1 MKTARSLR
9 FALLAF
15 TLIIFALQ
23 AESESFTPSDT
34 YYSQE
39 ILGHWKWEMIEGDNS
54 VTGVYT
60 YQRDGKLI
68 AEGMYSM
75 NGRQIPIKLSGGWEI
90 KDGTLVSTIKETN
103 VPEML
108 PVGTVTK
115 DNILEIEEA
124 GFQYY
129 SDDHGELGIRTRVFK
144 SGSNTYESEFE
155 RTEKLAKEG
164 DKEAQYK
171 LGVRYCRGVY
181 LSKDFKEAVKWY
193 RMSAEQGD
201 ANAQADLGE
210 MYNFGWGIPRD
221 KKKALE
227 LYRKSAEQGNAKG
240 QYYFANQ
247 YHNGQNFKEALK
259 WYRKAAEQGPSA
271 NKAGVQPSK
280 FISKAQAMLGNCY
293 KHGLGVAKNPIEG
306 YAWYTVAIA
315 NGDALSTESIKEI
328 ELSPEQLI
336 EAQALS
342 AAIQKR
348 TVMKVLKSG
357 SDTAGAEVD
366 ALIKLLELGWV
377 DKVAN
382 NSKNKDHD
390 KRIWEDASGK
400 FKIEAMFKE
409 LKKGESS
416 DTDIAVLE
424 KSDGSLIQVPLKYL
438 SSAGQDYIKKY
449 SSSIQSMPTE
459 KKIKKPQGDV
469 NIKKEIME
477 YVSSRLEVGEV
488 GEDIEKIKE
497 PALSTCF
504 AFPFYKTEIT
514 IPDVVNREKIVCV
527 STDTGLVIFSQP
539 TKTKELPELF
549 KLLNPEFTLKNEED
563 GQAML
568 SSFKAIYPLS
578 FVGSVP
584 RVEKRGKEWV
594 FIIGEF
600 FEKLEGFSAATD
612 EQGKILSIGR
622 SLSIEKSAK
631 REPEVPENVEPEVPD
646 QDEPEVLESP
656 LGGST
661 LNSLFRELRGEPEV
675 PDDEKRELIGAWGT
689 VTVSPG
695 GLKKLEEK
703 FREKYETT
711 DYDSNEQGKET
722 LELLTSGVVVSY
734 PHAVHFETV
743 PNQPAKAKVRA
754 WGTSKALE
762 GFFSEVEDFLGIK
775 VKYNS
780 LKLLTETK
788 TYPNFP
794 ANQFVKLGEELAKTM
809 TPEYKVGSGGDWTE
823 SIYSKGL
830 NSVNVKYLKDKGSLT
845 LMIEGNRG
853 FVDEIKSLLSKIKKP
868 TP

>member
-1 MKTARSLR
+1 MT
-9 FALLAF
+9 
-15 TLIIFALQ
+15 
-23 AESESFTPSDT
+23 
-34 YYSQE
+34 
-39 ILGHWKWEMIEGDNS
+39 EGDNS

-90 KDGTLVSTIKETN
+90 KDRTLVSTIKETN

-115 DNILEIEEA
+115 DRILEIEEA
-124 GFQYY
+124 GFRYY
-129 SDDHGELGIRTRVFK
+129 NDDSVELEIRTRVFK

-171 LGVRYCRGVY
+171 LGVRYSRGVY
-181 LSKDFKEAVKWY
+181 VSKDFKEAVKWY

-210 MYNFGWGIPRD
+210 MYNFGWGVPRD

-293 KHGLGVAKNPIEG
+293 KHGLGVAKNPIES

-315 NGDALSTESIKEI
+315 NGDALTTESIKEI

-342 AAIQKR
+342 TAIQKR
-348 TVMKVLKSG
+348 TVMRVLKSG

-377 DKVAN
+377 DKLAN
-382 NSKNKDHD
+382 NSKNKDQE

-400 FKIEAMFKE
+400 FKIEATLKE

-424 KSDGSLIQVPLKYL
+424 KSDGSLTQVPLKYL

-449 SSSIQSMPTE
+449 SSSIQAMPTE
-459 KKIKKPQGDV
+459 RKIKKPQGDV
-469 NIKKEIME
+469 DIKKEIME

-514 IPDVVNREKIVCV
+514 IPDVVYREKIACV

-568 SSFKAIYPLS
+568 SSFKAIYPLT

-594 FIIGEF
+594 FITGEF
-600 FEKLEGFSAATD
+600 FEKLKGFSASTD

-622 SLSIEKSAK
+622 SLNIEKSAK
-631 REPEVPENVEPEVPD
+631 REPEVPENV
-646 QDEPEVLESP
+646 
-656 LGGST
+656 
-661 LNSLFRELRGEPEV
+661 EPEV

-703 FREKYETT
+703 FRGKYETT

-734 PHAVHFETV
+734 PHAVHFETI

-754 WGTSKALE
+754 WGTSKAVE

-775 VKYNS
+775 LKYNS

-788 TYPNFP
+788 TYPSFP

>member
-1 MKTARSLR
+1 MT
-9 FALLAF
+9 
-15 TLIIFALQ
+15 
-23 AESESFTPSDT
+23 
-34 YYSQE
+34 
-39 ILGHWKWEMIEGDNS
+39 EGDNS

-90 KDGTLVSTIKETN
+90 KDRTLVSTIKETN

-115 DNILEIEEA
+115 DRILEIEEA
-124 GFQYY
+124 GFRYY
-129 SDDHGELGIRTRVFK
+129 NDDSVELEIRTRVFK

-171 LGVRYCRGVY
+171 LGVRYSRGVY
-181 LSKDFKEAVKWY
+181 VSKDFKEAVKWY

-210 MYNFGWGIPRD
+210 MYNFGWGVPRD

-293 KHGLGVAKNPIEG
+293 KHGLGVAKNPIES

-315 NGDALSTESIKEI
+315 NGDVLTTESIKEI

-342 AAIQKR
+342 TAIQKR
-348 TVMKVLKSG
+348 TVMRVLKSG

-400 FKIEAMFKE
+400 FKIEATLKE

-449 SSSIQSMPTE
+449 SSSIQAMPTE
-459 KKIKKPQGDV
+459 RKIKKPQGDV
-469 NIKKEIME
+469 DIKKEIME

-514 IPDVVNREKIVCV
+514 IPDVVYREKIVCG
-527 STDTGLVIFSQP
+527 STDTGLVILSRP
-539 TKTKELPELF
+539 SRTKALPELF
-549 KLLNPEFTLKNEED
+549 ELLNPEFTLKNEED

-568 SSFKAIYPLS
+568 SSIQAIYPHT
-578 FVGSVP
+578 FDDGFAP
-584 RVEKRGKEWV
+584 RVEKRGKQWV
-594 FIIGEF
+594 FIIGTF
-600 FEKLEGFSAATD
+600 FEKFDGFTASTD

-622 SLSIEKSAK
+622 SLNIEKSAK
-631 REPEVPENVEPEVPD
+631 REPEVPENVEPEVPE
-646 QDEPEVLESP
+646 QEEPEVLDS
-656 LGGST
+656 
-661 LNSLFRELRGEPEV
+661 GEPEV
-675 PDDEKRELIGAWGT
+675 SVNEKRELIGAWGT

-711 DYDSNEQGKET
+711 DYDSDEQGKET

-788 TYPNFP
+788 TYPSFP
-794 ANQFVKLGEELAKTM
+794 ANQFVKLGEELAKKM

-830 NSVNVKYLKDKGSLT
+830 NSVNLKYLKDKGSLT